1 MPTYP
6 VFNTITG
13 EKQELFMTMANY
25 DKWRKENPDWDK
37 DWSAGVASAVSGVG
51 DFQNKTDGGWNEVLH
66 RVSKVPG
73 SVVKPYK

>member
-1 MPTYP
+1 MPTYKFKDNATDE
-6 VFNTITG
+6 VFEKWMYMAERETFLAENPNLVQIPYAANTI
-13 EKQELFMTMANY
+13 
-25 DKWRKENPDWDK
+25 
-37 DWSAGVASAVSGVG
+37 SGVG

>member
-1 MPTYP
+1 M
-6 VFNTITG
+6 V
-13 EKQELFMTMANY
+13 EY

-37 DWSAGVASAVSGVG
+37 DWSAGTASAVSGVG

-66 RVSKVPG
+66 RVSKIPG

>member
-6 VFNTITG
+6 VVNKSTG
-13 EKQELFMTMANY
+13 EKQELYMSMVEY

-37 DWSAGVASAVSGVG
+37 DWSAGTASAVSGIG

-66 RVSKVPG
+66 RVSKITG